1 MAVTSIWPIKGRV
14 DKVINYA
21 RNPEKTH
28 DKKSLLNLHEIE
40 GVIEYAADEMKT
52 ETRAFVTCLNL
63 SSEENAAKEFM
74 EVKHRYLKEDGRVC
88 YHGYQSFKA
97 DEVDADTAHNIG
109 VALARELWGDRFQ
122 VVIATHCNTG
132 HYHNH
137 FVINSVSDVDGLKF
151 YNSPQDYR
159 HMREVSDRLCR
170 EARISV
176 IENPDGKKKNYGEWF
191 AEKNGKPTVR
201 DTIRADIDRAILAS
215 TTERDFISVMEEM
228 GYKIE
233 TKTETGAPR
242 QHPIVIL
249 HGKKH
254 FRLDKLGEF
263 YELESIKQRIQNNIR
278 KRVPFPEV
286 KEDKKAPYYHY
297 KEKAQKATGLYAL
310 YLYYC
315 YNPFVYLQSDDDI
328 QRLTT
333 NLFKNT
339 TPKGSQTQDP
349 FWDQTAAMLLKALV
363 CYLHYEAP
371 PDEQNFP
378 MVMEMIRA
386 GDVKENNEDYLSVL
400 DELFERL
407 EAKNPEH
414 IALKYYRAYH
424 SGSAKT
430 LKSIQISL
438 VSRLEKFNLDSLAG
452 ITQTDEMDLGEIG
465 ERKTAVFAVI
475 PDNDSSFNFIVG
487 MLYTQL
493 FQQLYYQADSV
504 HGGRLP
510 VHVHFV
516 MDEFANVALP
526 DEFDKLLS
534 TMRSREISVSII
546 IQNLAQLKALFEK
559 QWESIVGNCDEFL
572 YLGGNEQSTHEYVSK
587 LLGKE
592 TIDTNTYGRSRG
604 RNGSYS
610 TNYQLTGREL
620 MTPDEVRMLDNQYAL
635 LFIRGERPV
644 QDFKY
649 DILHHPNVRETTDG
663 GAPAFT
669 HGEDTRSIAAMSFV
683 FDKNVVKQA
692 QEIKPELHDFELLSE
707 EELQEIFDKKEKEEH
722 EKHQS

>member
-28 DKKSLLNLHEIE
+28 DKKSLLKLHEIE

-52 ETRAFVTCLNL
+52 ETRALVTCLNL

-74 EVKHRYLKEDGRVC
+74 EVKHRYGKEDGRVC
-88 YHGYQSFKA
+88 YHGYQSFKV

-109 VALARELWGDRFQ
+109 VALAKELWGDRFQ

-151 YNSPQDYR
+151 YNSPEDYR

-176 IENPDGKKKNYGEWF
+176 IDHPDGKKKNYGEWV

-315 YNPFVYLQSDDDI
+315 YELHIIVHKPASIKKVSVFLREDVTKLDQYIAQADFLARTGI
-328 QRLTT
+328 TT
-333 NLFKNT
+333 T
-339 TPKGSQTQDP
+339 
-349 FWDQTAAMLLKALV
+349 
-363 CYLHYEAP
+363 
-371 PDEQNFP
+371 
-378 MVMEMIRA
+378 
-386 GDVKENNEDYLSVL
+386 
-400 DELFERL
+400 ERL
-407 EAKNPEH
+407 LSYKVDKEAL
-414 IALKYYRAYH
+414 I
-424 SGSAKT
+424 KT
-430 LKSIQISL
+430 LD
-438 VSRLEKFNLDSLAG
+438 N
-452 ITQTDEMDLGEIG
+452 
-465 ERKTAVFAVI
+465 ERKGLKNKQRQCSRR
-475 PDNDSSFNFIVG
+475 ND
-487 MLYTQL
+487 
-493 FQQLYYQADSV
+493 
-504 HGGRLP
+504 
-510 VHVHFV
+510 
-516 MDEFANVALP
+516 
-526 DEFDKLLS
+526 
-534 TMRSREISVSII
+534 
-546 IQNLAQLKALFEK
+546 EK
-559 QWESIVGNCDEFL
+559 
-572 YLGGNEQSTHEYVSK
+572 
-587 LLGKE
+587 
-592 TIDTNTYGRSRG
+592 
-604 RNGSYS
+604 
-610 TNYQLTGREL
+610 
-620 MTPDEVRMLDNQYAL
+620 
-635 LFIRGERPV
+635 
-644 QDFKY
+644 
-649 DILHHPNVRETTDG
+649 
-663 GAPAFT
+663 GAA
-669 HGEDTRSIAAMSFV
+669 
-683 FDKNVVKQA
+683 
-692 QEIKPELHDFELLSE
+692 EIKAQVDVITSE
-707 EELQEIFDKKEKEEH
+707 MSAIRKEIKLCAATK
-722 EKHQS
+722 